1 MIELTVKVARF
12 EVTNGEYFRLAKFW
26 RDILKSGE
34 LVVFSLKCFI

>member
-26 RDILKSGE
+26 RDILKSG
-34 LVVFSLKCFI
+34 VVFSLKCFI